1 RAASCSRAVISTR
14 RGCSSPVRPSVWWWW
29 GIDSSRPDQTHRML
43 SIGSAQRSDL
53 CRHGPPLLLPE
64 GEPSVDQADLPD
76 SQIAK
81 QPPEPGGVELTIG
94 VVDQHLGVGA
104 DPQRRDPR
112 LPGGAVGQRLRLGSH
127 PLDSLGINP
136 DSTRDVALVVLAP
149 GPGVQETEM
158 WLAEATLEVIEGHEL
173 DGRPGR
179 TRSRSN
185 QCRGEHDDE
194 EAVHETLPSVT
205 GVQAL

>member
-1 RAASCSRAVISTR
+1 LELA
-14 RGCSSPVRPSVWWWW
+14 G
-29 GIDSSRPDQTHRML
+29 L
-43 SIGSAQRSDL
+43 DL
-53 CRHGPPLLLPE
+53 PGLGRHGPPLLLPE
-64 GEPSVDQADLPD
+64 GEPAVDQADLPD

-94 VVDQHLGVGA
+94 VVNQHLGVWA

-112 LPGGAVGQRLRLGSH
+112 LPGGAVGQRPRLGRH
-127 PLDSLGINP
+127 LLNSLGINP
-136 DSTRDVALVVLAP
+136 DRTRDVPFVVLAL

-185 QCRGEHDDE
+185 QCRSEHDDE